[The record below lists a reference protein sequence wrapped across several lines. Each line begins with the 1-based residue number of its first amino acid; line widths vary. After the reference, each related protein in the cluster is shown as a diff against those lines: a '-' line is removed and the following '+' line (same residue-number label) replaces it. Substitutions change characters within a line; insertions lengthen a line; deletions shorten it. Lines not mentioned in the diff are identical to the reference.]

1 MNIIKIKA
9 TLKKN
14 LEKRRGHWPKIA
26 READVSYSWIIHVM
40 SGNTKNP
47 RVEEVQRVLDVLK
60 KVEDGKLALTR

>member
-1 MNIIKIKA
+1 MKIINIKA

-14 LEKRRGHWPKIA
+14 LEKRRGHWPRIA

-47 RVEEVQRVLDVLK
+47 RVEEVQRVLNVLVR
-60 KVEDGKLALTR
+60 VEEGKLALSR